1 MTNEHQYQIGDKVV
15 VITEN
20 SEFKKGDICK
30 IAGKDIFGNAYLKRL
45 SDERITYELMSNFK
59 PYEEGGEK
67 KTDMA
72 DTKFKV
78 GDKVRIVNRDCAFH
92 WNDDMEEYLGI
103 VATITLITDGNSKTK
118 YLIGLDTNSWNW
130 SANQLELVS
139 PTNSANKAM
148 TQLKQLTKEQKAT
161 LSKEDQ
167 ALIQL
172 GVIGDDLALKDTEYV
187 LKTLFA
193 LNRDAIAVQAIE
205 DVKQIQAEEKAKE
218 LRHSVKEEE

>member
-78 GDKVRIVNRDCAFH
+78 GDRVKVIGKRDNYHCF
-92 WNDDMEEYLGI
+92 NIGDI
-103 VATITLITDGNSKTK
+103 VAITEVYINTHLECADNS
-118 YLIGLDTNSWNW
+118 GC
-130 SANQLELVS
+130 
-139 PTNSANKAM
+139 
-148 TQLKQLTKEQKAT
+148 
-161 LSKEDQ
+161 
-167 ALIQL
+167 
-172 GVIGDDLALKDTEYV
+172 
-187 LKTLFA
+187 
-193 LNRDAIAVQAIE
+193 
-205 DVKQIQAEEKAKE
+205 
-218 LRHSVKEEE
+218 